1 MIPDYQS
8 FMLPILRKLA
18 NGEERRFSDICEEL
32 ANDFELDQAVR
43 SEMLASGNQ
52 PVYVSRIGWARTYLA
67 KAGLLES
74 SRRGIWRLSDR
85 GRQVLASNPTTVNNL
100 LLQQFEEFRAFTNPR
115 REAPAPIAG
124 ESKNDSDISEALISR
139 ETPEES
145 LAGIHAKIDSALR
158 LELLTRIKAAPP
170 AFFERLVVEL
180 MLRMGYG
187 GSREDAGQVVG
198 KSGDG
203 GIDGVIK
210 QDRLGLDTIYLQAKR
225 WDGAVSA
232 PAVRDF
238 VGALAGH
245 RAKRGVF
252 ITTSSYTKQ
261 AFDYVASIEARVIL
275 IDGEQLATLMIE
287 HDLGV
292 SPIATYVV
300 KRVDGDYFEW

>member
-1 MIPDYQS
+1 
-8 FMLPILRKLA
+8 MLPLLRLMGDGKDHVFADVCEKLA
-18 NGEERRFSDICEEL
+18 DQVGLTAEERQQL
-32 ANDFELDQAVR
+32 LP
-43 SEMLASGNQ
+43 SGFY
-52 PVYVSRIGWARTYLA
+52 PTYASRIGWARTYLS

-74 SRRGIWRLSDR
+74 PKRAVWRISPAGMQFLQQNPATLSSKELERFEAFRLFKSASKRGAELSDSEP
-85 GRQVLASNPTTVNNL
+85 VEAV
-100 LLQQFEEFRAFTNPR
+100 A
-115 REAPAPIAG
+115 APARL
-124 ESKNDSDISEALISR
+124 ESPDEALFRLHR
-139 ETPEES
+139 E
-145 LAGIHAKIDSALR
+145 LDSALR
-158 LELLTRIKAAPP
+158 LELLARIKSSP
-170 AFFERLVVEL
+170 ASFFERLVVEL
-180 MLRMGYG
+180 MLKMGYG

-225 WDGAVSA
+225 WDGSVSA

-252 ITTSSYTKQ
+252 ITTSSYTQQ
-261 AFDYVASIEARVIL
+261 ALQYVASIEARVIL

-292 SPIATYVV
+292 SAIATYVV